1 MASYIA
7 NSQSRDNV
15 TIMLSK
21 AEAEA
26 LSYLAGCAFDQE
38 IEEIE
43 TMNGQKRAA
52 AKRALDALDASTNT
66 GARRAGFFD
75 T

>member
-7 NSQSRDNV
+7 NNQSRDNV

-26 LSYLAGCAFDQE
+26 LSDLAGSAFNHSNE
-38 IEEIE
+38 K
-43 TMNGQKRAA
+43 MNGQKRAA
-52 AKRALDALDASTNT
+52 AQRALSALDASTNT
-66 GARRAGFFD
+66 SARRAGFFD
-75 T
+75 V

>member
-7 NSQSRDNV
+7 NNQSRDSV

-26 LSYLAGCAFDQE
+26 LTDLAGSAFNDASHK
-38 IEEIE
+38 
-43 TMNGQKRAA
+43 MNGQKRAA
-52 AKRALDALDASTNT
+52 AQRALDALNASTNT
-66 GARRAGFFD
+66 SARRAGYFD
-75 T
+75 I